1 MKNFE
6 NDRNSWLTLLN
17 ETPDEIFEKMKSNL
31 LSSDAVDQR
40 FITLVMHDIREEII
54 QLKNELEKP
63 RVSEA
68 DQLSNHWMK
77 NDEVLKLLGVTK
89 KTLQSMRDDGRLL
102 TSKLGETLFYKRD
115 DVNHLYKSKYYKY
128 DQYKK

>member
-1 MKNFE
+1 
-6 NDRNSWLTLLN
+6 
-17 ETPDEIFEKMKSNL
+17 MKSNL